1 MAPELAYDLLTRQDE
16 ETKRILD
23 NVIFSMI
30 PSFNP
35 DGQIMVT
42 DWYNKNLGTEYEGIG
57 LPWLYHKYVGHD
69 NNRDGDH
76 LNMIESV
83 YAAKIMYRD
92 WKPQA
97 YIDHHHMGSYGA
109 RFYVPPYSE
118 PIRPYADPLVWR
130 EMSLLGGHIAYKL
143 EEAGKTGI
151 LNKAQYPGW
160 GHFGWH
166 WITPFHNIA
175 GMLTESASAKLATP
189 LYIHPDQL
197 RGGARE
203 WANYEAQTTIPSLW
217 PGGWWRLRD
226 VVEQKKIAAWAL
238 LDAAARHRETMLW
251 NAYLKAKRQTER
263 GANGTPKAYVVPAG
277 QHDVLTT
284 VKMINTLMQSDIE
297 IQRAEKAFTVGG
309 MNYGA
314 GSYVISLAQPKMGLI
329 RNLLGRTRY
338 PDNEWTR
345 ARDGSPLRPYDSA
358 THTMVEFMGISVDPI
373 DEVAKG
379 DFKTLTAQVPVAG
392 KVAGGSNLVPAG

>member
-1 MAPELAYDLLTRQDE
+1 
-16 ETKRILD
+16 
-23 NVIFSMI
+23 
-30 PSFNP
+30 
-35 DGQIMVT
+35 MVT
-42 DWYNKNLGTEYEGIG
+42 DWYNENLGTEYEGVN

-69 NNRDGDH
+69 NNRDGDF

-130 EMSLLGGHIAYKL
+130 EMSLFGGHIAYKL

-166 WITPFHNIA
+166 WITPFHNMA

-203 WANYEAQTTIPSLW
+203 LAEVRGPDHHPEPLA
-217 PGGWWRLRD
+217 GRL
-226 VVEQKKIAAWAL
+226 VAAP
-238 LDAAARHRETMLW
+238 RHRGAAEDLGLGHARYRRTTPGD
-251 NAYLKAKRQTER
+251 RGPER
-263 GANGTPKAYVVPAG
+263 LPEEQAADGTW
-277 QHDVLTT
+277 
-284 VKMINTLMQSDIE
+284 
-297 IQRAEKAFTVGG
+297 R
-309 MNYGA
+309 
-314 GSYVISLAQPKMGLI
+314 
-329 RNLLGRTRY
+329 R
-338 PDNEWTR
+338 R
-345 ARDGSPLRPYDSA
+345 ARPRPTSSQRSARSADRGEDDQHAVAVRHRDPDRPNRTSPWA
-358 THTMVEFMGISVDPI
+358 T
-373 DEVAKG
+373 
-379 DFKTLTAQVPVAG
+379 
-392 KVAGGSNLVPAG
+392 